1 MRPPIATWLWDY
13 RPGWWKSDLAA
24 GATTAAVVVP
34 QAMAYA
40 AVAGLPVEVGLYCSL
55 AAMLTYPV
63 LGTSRPLSVTTTSA
77 IAMLTAT
84 EVAAVTSVHPA
95 LSPVSIAVVLAFLVG
110 VI

>member
-40 AVAGLPVEVGLYCSL
+40 AVAGLPVEVGR
-55 AAMLTYPV
+55 ARDFP
-63 LGTSRPLSVTTTSA
+63 SV
-77 IAMLTAT
+77 ITALRRG
-84 EVAAVTSVHPA
+84 ELDAVPRCR
-95 LSPVSIAVVLAFLVG
+95 
-110 VI
+110 